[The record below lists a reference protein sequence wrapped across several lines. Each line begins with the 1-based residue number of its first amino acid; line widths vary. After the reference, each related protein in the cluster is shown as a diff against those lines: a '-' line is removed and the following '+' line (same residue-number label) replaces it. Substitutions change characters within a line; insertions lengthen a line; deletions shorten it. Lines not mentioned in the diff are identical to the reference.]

1 MLLQSKSNALAALE
15 QEMLVKATQMAFER
29 RIGSLYLVI
38 FGKPQASR
46 WYRALAVAIGD
57 GCVSSDSEFTVFYVC
72 SVFGEDQ

>member
-1 MLLQSKSNALAALE
+1 MLLQSISNALAALE

-38 FGKPQASR
+38 VEKVQASR

-57 GCVSSDSEFTVFYVC
+57 GCVSSDSEFTVF
-72 SVFGEDQ
+72 

>member
-1 MLLQSKSNALAALE
+1 
-15 QEMLVKATQMAFER
+15 MLVKATQMAFER

-57 GCVSSDSEFTVFYVC
+57 GCVSSDSEFTVF
-72 SVFGEDQ
+72 

>member
-38 FGKPQASR
+38 FGKPQALR
-46 WYRALAVAIGD
+46 WYRALAVAISD
-57 GCVSSDSEFTVFYVC
+57 GCVSSDSEFTVF
-72 SVFGEDQ
+72 